1 MFQKLLALEWK
12 AFFRSASAGR
22 SIAVKIFLGFIAFYF
37 IMVFLTLG
45 FSLYELVEESFPN
58 ETPIHK
64 VNDFLLAWFV
74 FELIIRFMLQNLPV
88 MHLKPLLLQKVSRS
102 QMSHYLLTKSIFSFY
117 NLMALLVTIP
127 FAAICFF
134 KGDVTSMQL
143 MAWLLSIFSLVLT
156 INFAN
161 YFIKKKFAE
170 NLKAFIPLIIVITA
184 LALLDYFGVFS
195 VSKLFGQLFTTLLE
209 QPILAMIPLL
219 ILIGSYIS
227 TFRSLRHN
235 IYLDS
240 YVKNQSDSFRET
252 DLSWTNRFGKLAPF
266 IQLDIRLLQRN
277 KRSRATVI
285 MALLLV
291 FYGLFFYPNPYY
303 QNSTWMVFVGIFI
316 TGIFMINFGQFIPA
330 WDSSYYAMLM
340 TQDVSMKLY
349 LNSKVMLMY
358 ASAIILTVLSTPYVY
373 FGWDILLIN
382 LACALF
388 NMGIN
393 VPILL
398 YFGAMNKKRINLD
411 KSQFLNYEGMG
422 AAQWIVGIPLFA
434 IPILL
439 WFSLSETV
447 DKNTATLSLAFL
459 GIIGLVLK
467 NIIINGL
474 AKLYKKRKYETISG
488 FSQQQD

>member
-22 SIAVKIFLGFIAFYF
+22 SIAVKIFLGVLALYF

-45 FSLYELVEESFPN
+45 FSLYSVLEENFPDN
-58 ETPIHK
+58 MPIHT
-64 VNDFLLAWFV
+64 VNNFLLAWLM
-74 FELIIRFMLQNLPV
+74 FELVMRFMLQNLPV
-88 MHLKPLLLQKVSRS
+88 MHLKPLLVQNISRT
-102 QMSHYLLTKSIFSFY
+102 QMCHYLLAKSLFSFY
-117 NLMALLVTIP
+117 NVMALLVFTP
-127 FAAICFF
+127 FVAICFY
-134 KGDVTSMQL
+134 KGDLTSIQSIS
-143 MAWLLSIFSLVLT
+143 WLIAVFSLVLT
-156 INFAN
+156 VNFAN
-161 YFIKKKFAE
+161 TVIKKKFAE
-170 NLKAFIPLIIVITA
+170 NIKALAPLIIIIIA
-184 LALLDYFGVFS
+184 FALLDYFNVFS
-195 VSKLFGQLFTTLLE
+195 ISELFGQLFNKLLA
-209 QPILAMIPLL
+209 QPILVLTPLL
-219 ILIGSYIS
+219 ILVVSYIS
-227 TFRSLRHN
+227 SFRSLRRN
-235 IYLDS
+235 IYLDA
-240 YVKNQSDSFRET
+240 YVKNQSDSFQET
-252 DLSWTNRFGKLAPF
+252 NLSWTSRFGKLAPF

-277 KRSRATVI
+277 KRSRATVV

-303 QNSTWMVFVGIFI
+303 QNSAWMVFVGIFI

-373 FGWDILLIN
+373 FGWQILLIN

-388 NMGIN
+388 NMGVN

-398 YFGAMNKKRINLD
+398 YFGTMNKKRINLD

-439 WFSLSETV
+439 WFFISKAV
-447 DKNTATLSLAFL
+447 DENTATLSLALL

-467 NIIINGL
+467 NMIINGI
-474 AKLYKKRKYETISG
+474 AKLYNKRKYATISG